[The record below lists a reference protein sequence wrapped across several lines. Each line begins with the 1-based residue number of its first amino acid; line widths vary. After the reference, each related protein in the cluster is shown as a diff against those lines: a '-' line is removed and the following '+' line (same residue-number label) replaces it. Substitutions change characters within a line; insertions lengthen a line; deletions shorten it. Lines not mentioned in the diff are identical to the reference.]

1 MKCFLTV
8 TKKPL
13 LSKWLLIMKLTA
25 LLTLLFTL
33 NVSAN
38 GFGQEKI
45 NLRVKKTAI
54 EDVLRSIEKQTN
66 YRFLYNDNLVDIREK
81 VSVNVKNAALT
92 EVLNLVLG
100 NTRLLYQL
108 MENNLIV
115 IKEYP
120 NVKPNVPDV
129 VINGKVTGEG
139 GVPLSGVS
147 VLVKG
152 TTIGTTTNNEGNF
165 SLTAPDANVT
175 LVISSVGYD
184 EQEIALGGRTEIT
197 VALVTS
203 TKVMDQV
210 VVIGY
215 GTAAKRDLTGS
226 IATVK
231 AKDIADRPSTNPLSL
246 LQGKVTGLSI
256 VNSGRVGVEPDV
268 RIRGTNT
275 INGVK
280 PVYIV
285 DGILND
291 NINFLNPADIESIEV
306 LKDPSSLAIFGVR
319 GANGAIAI
327 TTKKA
332 KAGQL
337 LVNFNSSVGIKKVQ
351 DKIKLTDAAQFK
363 ELYSEQL
370 ANQGAGTFDYSF
382 WNANT
387 DWQDEIFQNGTI
399 NYNNI
404 SITGATEKNRFYMGL
419 GYVNEDGIIKHEN
432 YKKYTLNVSDELR
445 VTKGLRFGFTF
456 NGYRAELPFESNIR
470 ELNVGGAIRAAP
482 IAPVLD
488 PATGL
493 YHTLPSFQR
502 AQVFNPLVQVEVEKN
517 TLINREYRAVGSIYG
532 EVDFLKNFNFRVQFY
547 ADYGFNTSRSYQP
560 IIEVYN
566 PEIVGNDK
574 RDTSRK
580 STSVSQR
587 QSIFPKTQMDYLLTF
602 KKGFSGHNI
611 SVLGGV
617 TTYYRAFEGTNSSVQ
632 QGTAQV
638 IPNNRDKWFVDA
650 VGDPSTKLGGGS
662 SWEDA
667 SVSFLGRVLYNFENK
682 YLINASFRRDGSS
695 QFYRLGNQWKNFG
708 AVGVG
713 WVVSKEDFFAGQ
725 NFLDYLKL
733 KGSWGILG
741 NKNIDDRFRYP
752 AFPTLT
758 NANSGVFG
766 NNVVA
771 ALEREYI
778 PDPNLNWETV
788 HSYEI
793 GLELNTL
800 KNSLHFEANY
810 YNKVTKDVLT
820 LIAGPSGTLPGLGN
834 LGEIA
839 NKGFE
844 FSASWN
850 TNLSIDLG
858 FSVSG
863 NLTTIKNN
871 VNRLNKTGFEIINGP
886 ARTTAGFPI
895 GYFYGYVHDGL
906 YQSNAEIDKS
916 PVSTIG
922 VVQPGDIKFKDING
936 DNEITTDDRTVIGN
950 PTPDFIYGG
959 SISFTYKGLDLGIDL
974 QGVYGNE
981 IFRAWNQGTFADFN
995 YLVER
1000 LDRWNGPGTSNW
1012 EPILSTKRSNNY
1024 QNSSYWIED
1033 GSFFRIRNLQ
1043 LGYTFGSNVL
1053 SRAKIKSLRLYVN
1066 AQNIGTFANNTSY
1079 TPEIGGSATSFGI
1092 DNGTYPVPA
1101 VYTVGINLNF

>member
-1 MKCFLTV
+1 MLSRNHFCQG
-8 TKKPL
+8 L
-13 LSKWLLIMKLTA
+13 LS
-25 LLTLLFTL
+25 LLF
-33 NVSAN
+33 A
-38 GFGQEKI
+38 FGTFQ
-45 NLRVKKTAI
+45 AGA
-54 EDVLRSIEKQTN
+54 QTN
-66 YRFLYNDNLVDIREK
+66 I
-81 VSVNVKNAALT
+81 T
-92 EVLNLVLG
+92 
-100 NTRLLYQL
+100 
-108 MENNLIV
+108 
-115 IKEYP
+115 
-120 NVKPNVPDV
+120 
-129 VINGKVTGEG
+129 GKVVGADGAPVG
-139 GVPLSGVS
+139 GVTVQE
-147 VLVKG
+147 KG
-152 TTIGTTTNNEGNF
+152 TTGGTATDATGNF
-165 SLTAPDANVT
+165 SLSVTSANAT
-175 LVISSVGYD
+175 LSISSLGYD
-184 EQEIALGGRTEIT
+184 AQEVPLAGRTSVNVVLKGSAAKQLE
-197 VALVTS
+197 
-203 TKVMDQV
+203 QV

-215 GTAAKRDLTGS
+215 GSAAKRDLTGS
-226 IATVK
+226 IVTVK
-231 AKDIADRPSTNPLSL
+231 AKDIADKPAANPLSL
-246 LQGKVTGLSI
+246 LQGKVAGLSI
-256 VNSGRVGVEPDV
+256 VNSGRPGGEPDV

-291 NINFLNPADIESIEV
+291 NINFLNPSDIESIEV

-351 DKIKLTDAAQFK
+351 DKIKFTDAAQFK

-370 ANQGAGTFDYSF
+370 ANQAAGTFDYSL

-387 DWQDEIFQNGTI
+387 DWQDEIFQDGVI
-399 NYNNI
+399 NYNNV
-404 SITGATEKNRFYMGL
+404 SITGASEKNRFYMGL
-419 GYVNEDGIIKHEN
+419 GYINEEGIIKHEK
-432 YKKYTLNVSDELR
+432 YKKYTINLSDELR
-445 VTKGLRFGFTF
+445 VSKGLRFGFTF
-456 NGYRAELPFESNIR
+456 NGYRAELPQEQS
-470 ELNVGGAIRAAP
+470 VGGAIRAAP
-482 IAPVLD
+482 IAPVSD
-488 PATGL
+488 PTTGL

-502 AQVFNPLVQVEVEKN
+502 AQVFNPLVSVEDGKN
-517 TLINREYRAVGSIYG
+517 TLISREYRAVGSIYG
-532 EVDFLKNFNFRVQFY
+532 EVDFLKNFNFRVQLY
-547 ADYGFNTSRSYQP
+547 ADYGFNTSRSYSP
-560 IIEVYN
+560 IIVVYN

-574 RDTSRK
+574 RDTSSR
-580 STSVSQR
+580 STSVSQS
-587 QSIFPKTQMDYLLTF
+587 QDIYPKTQMDYLLTF
-602 KKGFSGHNI
+602 KKAFGGHNLT
-611 SVLGGV
+611 VLGGV

-632 QGTAQV
+632 QGTSQV
-638 IPNNRDKWFVDA
+638 IPNNPDKWFVDG
-650 VGDPSTKLGGGS
+650 VGDPSTKVGGGS

-667 SVSFLGRVLYNFENK
+667 SLSYLGRVLYNFENK

-695 QFYRLGNQWKNFG
+695 QFYRLGNEWKNFG

-713 WVVSKEDFFAGQ
+713 WVVSKENFFSGQ
-725 NFLDYLKL
+725 HFLDYLKL

-741 NKNIDDRFRYP
+741 NKNIDDRYRYP

-758 NANSGVFG
+758 SANSGVFG

-844 FSASWN
+844 FSAAWN
-850 TNLSIDLG
+850 TKLTADIG
-858 FSVSG
+858 FSISG
-863 NLTTIKNN
+863 NFTTIKNN
-871 VNRLNKTGFEIINGP
+871 VNRLNKTGFEIINGA

-895 GYFYGYVHDGL
+895 GYFYGYVHDGI
-906 YQSNAEIDKS
+906 YQSNADIAKS
-916 PVSTIG
+916 PVSEIG
-922 VVQPGDIKFKDING
+922 IVQPGDIKFKDVNG
-936 DNEITTDDRTVIGN
+936 DNKITTDDRTVIGN
-950 PTPDFIYGG
+950 PTPDFTYGG
-959 SISFTYKGLDLGIDL
+959 SIGFTFKGLDLGIDV

-995 YLVER
+995 YLVQR
-1000 LDRWNGPGTSNW
+1000 TDRWNGPGTSNW

-1043 LGYTFGSNVL
+1043 LGYTFGANML

-1066 AQNIGTFANNTSY
+1066 AQNIGTFANNTGY

-1092 DNGTYPVPA
+1092 DDGTYPVPA
-1101 VYTVGINLNF
+1101 VYSVGLNLNF